1 LSPSVKR
8 DSHSVTYPRLT
19 SAPTKGRRDVGENRF
34 DNMCIVGDTQLV
46 RDGQQQRVGLGDGLI
61 LLELLDEDVG
71 RGGVAPTKD
80 DGVES
85 WMKPIWSASSPPPPE
100 KARSRSFTTARMLR
114 LTETRGSRA

>member
-1 LSPSVKR
+1 
-8 DSHSVTYPRLT
+8 
-19 SAPTKGRRDVGENRF
+19 VGENRF

-80 DGVES
+80 GWGRIADEANLVGILTAAAREGAIALVHHRQDVAADRDARFACVAGRFPGGAEGSDLGGLLDVE
-85 WMKPIWSASSPPPPE
+85 
-100 KARSRSFTTARMLR
+100 
-114 LTETRGSRA
+114 G